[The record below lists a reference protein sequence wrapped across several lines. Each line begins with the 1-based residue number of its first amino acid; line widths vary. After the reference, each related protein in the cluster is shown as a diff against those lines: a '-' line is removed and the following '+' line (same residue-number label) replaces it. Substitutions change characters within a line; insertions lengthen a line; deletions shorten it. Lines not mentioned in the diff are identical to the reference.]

1 MKCIKNK
8 KTGEIRRVADLVAWE
23 SESKGWGYVSKSE
36 WKSVTRVDAPKTE
49 KVATVDGK
57 PRRDR
62 EKRNKR

>member
-8 KTGEIRRVADLVAWE
+8 KTGEIRRVADLAAWKLE
-23 SESKGWGYVSKSE
+23 SNGWGYVSKSE

-49 KVATVDGK
+49 RAITADGK
-57 PRRDR
+57 PRRTR